1 MPYGY
6 ICGWPTQGGG
16 DLYGGNMYAKSAAD
30 ERGKQAIASQL
41 AVRRWGSGPPGREVI
56 AHPVCKGKY
65 QPWKLGKR
73 QYGCFRHHA
82 LRKKKVE
89 KWGPREGWASFEQW
103 PAPPQQPLKSD
114 AEHSKA
120 SEAECS
126 SGQCK
131 RPLTSNGKDN
141 TAAQKRRRR

>member
-1 MPYGY
+1 MVHVKAHTRSYPSNSRAGVKRK
-6 ICGWPTQGGG
+6 PKPPKKKR
-16 DLYGGNMYAKSAAD
+16 AKPKK
-30 ERGKQAIASQL
+30 E
-41 AVRRWGSGPPGREVI
+41 
-56 AHPVCKGKY
+56 
-65 QPWKLGKR
+65 R

-120 SEAECS
+120 SEAGCS
-126 SGQCK
+126 NGQCK
-131 RPLTSNGKDN
+131 RPPTSNGKDD